1 MMWKFPA
8 TYGANRSALTS
19 SVRYSSQPDEST
31 TIRLESLGVV
41 AVVIAPSNS
50 LRYAAQFLDGAR
62 QRDVEP
68 AVERKDKELLPR
80 LDFELFA
87 HFLRDHNLE
96 LRRHFHFDRT
106 HEQTSKP

>member
-1 MMWKFPA
+1 MTWKSAA
-8 TYGANRSALTS
+8 TYGANLSAFTS

-31 TIRLESLGVV
+31 TIRLESLSVV

-62 QRDVEP
+62 QRNVEP
-68 AVERKDKELLPR
+68 AVERIYKQLLAR

-87 HFLRDHNLE
+87 HFFRDYNLE
-96 LRRHFHFDRT
+96 LR
-106 HEQTSKP
+106 